1 MTGVKKIQSPAQF
14 RSVLGGVLPDIDV
27 VAAEYPEPA
36 IVSIQKQLHAL
47 ELWTR
52 DDRAPTQAEKDDL
65 NFGLLSSRNLT
76 DLDPDLAQRVV
87 RLASWVTY
95 W

>member
-1 MTGVKKIQSPAQF
+1 MAKIQSQAAF
-14 RSVLGGVLPDIDV
+14 RSVLGSVLPDIDA
-27 VAAEYPEPA
+27 VAAECPEPA

-65 NFGLLSSRNLT
+65 NFGLLASRNLA
-76 DLDPDLAQRVV
+76 DLDADLAQRVV
-87 RLASWVTY
+87 GLASYVTY